1 MRHGLGADG
10 VGAGASSSSSARDG
24 LLRPLVVVV
33 VVIIRGGAGDVP
45 FFGGRGRGG
54 RLVVGPPGGI
64 VSGIV
69 DADRSGARGAEALL
83 NFGKDDGS
91 HGRAA
96 GLHYGSGEEDVFQ
109 MVPI

>member
-10 VGAGASSSSSARDG
+10 VGAAGASSSSSARDG

-33 VVIIRGGAGDVP
+33 IRGGAGDVP

-109 MVPI
+109 MDPI

>member
-1 MRHGLGADG
+1 M
-10 VGAGASSSSSARDG
+10 
-24 LLRPLVVVV
+24 LRPLVVVI

-54 RLVVGPPGGI
+54 RLVVGPPGIGI
-64 VSGIV
+64 VVVPGGGID

-96 GLHYGSGEEDVFQ
+96 GLHYGSGEKDVFP
-109 MVPI
+109 MGPI